1 VSDRQ
6 LPWSEAAERGVLGG
20 IFLEPPK
27 ALEVIPLLHRD
38 DFVKP
43 LHGDI
48 FAIICE
54 QITTGKGIDA
64 VTVGN
69 ALKARG
75 AYYALE
81 GGADQF
87 CLNLMHA
94 ASDLDAGNIQHWVDI
109 IVRKARDRKAIAIC
123 AEVQARAYAGEEDD
137 SLFADFEQQ
146 VFALNTQRAG
156 RQSFSEI
163 YNRAIERY
171 TRRGLNSRDLLG
183 VPSGVSALDRLTGG
197 WQPEHLI
204 VLAGRPGM
212 GKSAFA
218 FDNCAIEAAVH
229 LNIPTLIFS
238 LEMGQ
243 DDLMDRLIGARARID
258 TRRLTRGDISQPEWN
273 QIYSLGPRLRDGP
286 IELDDTAGMSIA
298 QASAKIRRFRADP
311 RFFPPGVANTPEG
324 EPLPGLVI
332 FDYAQL
338 ASAPGGKGQSRE
350 QEVAA
355 ITRGLKNAAKATK
368 LPIIA
373 VSQLSRALEKRD
385 DKRPNLSDLRE
396 SGAIEQDADLIIFI
410 HREAY
415 YYNDKEKAEAIA
427 KGEDLTATELIVGKN
442 RHGPVGMATAKW
454 IETLVRFESME
465 TRPQYTQD
473 PEADVDH
480 DGHWSSR

>member
-1 VSDRQ
+1 MSERQ
-6 LPWSEAAERGVLGG
+6 LPYSESAERGVLGG
-20 IFLEPPK
+20 IFLEPAK
-27 ALEVIPLLHRD
+27 ALEVIPVLD
-38 DFVKP
+38 GNDFFQPV
-43 LHGDI
+43 HGEI
-48 FAIICE
+48 FRIICE
-54 QITTGKGIDA
+54 RVTAGLPIDPL
-64 VTVGN
+64 TVGN
-69 ALKARG
+69 TIKARG
-75 AYYALE
+75 TYALE
-81 GGADQF
+81 GGADAF
-87 CLNLMHA
+87 CMRLMHG

-109 IVRKARDRKAIAIC
+109 VRRKARDRKAIAIC

-146 VFALNTQRAG
+146 VFALNTQRAA
-156 RQSFSEI
+156 RQSFSGI

-171 TRRGLNSRDLLG
+171 TRRGLNKRELLG
-183 VPSGVSALDRLTGG
+183 VPSGVSGLDRLTGG

-218 FDNCAIEAAVH
+218 FDNCAMEAAVH

-258 TRRLTRGDISQPEWN
+258 TRRLIRGDITLPEWN
-273 QIYSLGPRLRDGP
+273 QIYSLGPGLRDGP
-286 IELDDTAGMSIA
+286 IELDDTPGMSIA
-298 QASAKIRRFRADP
+298 QITAKIRRFRADP
-311 RFFPPGVANTPEG
+311 RFFPPGVTATPEG
-324 EPLPGLVI
+324 EPLPGLVVV
-332 FDYAQL
+332 DYAQL

-368 LPIIA
+368 LPVIA
-373 VSQLSRALEKRD
+373 VSQLNRGLEKRD
-385 DKRPNLSDLRE
+385 DKRPGLSDLRE

-415 YYNDKEKAEAIA
+415 YYNEQEKAEALA

-442 RHGPVGMATAKW
+442 RHGETGVATAKW
-454 IETLVRFESME
+454 LRELVRFESIE

-473 PEADVDH
+473 PEADND
-480 DGHWSSR
+480 DGSGHWSNR